1 MPENRFVV
9 RIACLTLALVAAL
22 PLLADE
28 GLWPY
33 NQFPAD
39 ALKQKRDFTAPPGF
53 LDQLR
58 LSSSWQTVSRQFVA
72 RDDDQQSYLGLWV
85 GGKPGSVEVRRWSIS
100 AVPHRALTSQ
110 QEGPHE

>member
-58 LSSSWQTVSRQFVA
+58 LSSVRIGNGSGAFVSSRGLLLTNRQMAAACLAAASSAGHDLAKDGFLA
-72 RDDDQQSYLGLWV
+72 ATSDR
-85 GGKPGSVEVRRWSIS
+85 KSVV
-100 AVPHRALTSQ
+100 
-110 QEGPHE
+110 